1 MNSPF
6 SKRVT
11 FLHTGHIGDI
21 IAFLPVFHHLKGT
34 TLIIRDEPWMAPMS
48 GFKYDS
54 IRPLLQSLGIEVY
67 LNTSKYALDFDMSDW
82 RQCYR
87 DDLSLMDAQARYLN
101 VVDRETGRLN
111 VTVPWIQVSESPLTK
126 GRVIFNRTPR
136 YRNATFPWRKVL
148 EHYGDRALFIGT
160 EDEHTDFCREVGR
173 IERFIVPDCLEVAR
187 AIAGAD
193 AFVGNQSSAFWI
205 AAGLRKPLIQETFLP
220 APNSIVEYEGAQ
232 YVFEP
237 KDLKLP

>member
-6 SKRVT
+6 TKRVT

-48 GFKYDS
+48 GYKYDS
-54 IRPLLQSLGIEVY
+54 IRPLLHSQGIEVY
-67 LNTSKYALDFDMSDW
+67 LNTAKYPLDYDVSDW

-101 VVDRETGRLN
+101 VVDRNTGHLKVN
-111 VTVPWIQVSESPLTK
+111 VPWIAVTESPLTK
-126 GRVIFNRTPR
+126 DRVIFNRTPR
-136 YRNATFPWRKVL
+136 YRNAAFPWRNVL
-148 EHYGDRALFIGT
+148 KHYGDKALFIGT
-160 EDEHTDFCREVGR
+160 EDEHSDFCNEVGK

-193 AFVGNQSSAFWI
+193 SFVGNQSSAFWI
-205 AAGLRKPLIQETFLP
+205 AAALRKPLIQEVYLP
-220 APNSIVEYEGAQ
+220 APNSVVKYDGA
-232 YVFEP
+232 YYSF
-237 KDLKLP
+237 DGSLPF